1 MTGSGSGE
9 GGDPASVA
17 DTQRDAELPK
27 GQPVF
32 RIPKS
37 ERHNLENLI
46 GVEASNLIVSSRR
59 YYFAGL
65 LMVLIAGAAYVVLAT
80 VAHANPGVQFVAL
93 ALFLPGAG
101 IAIRGGRLS
110 SRGQWLASGFVSRQ
124 LGYWVK
130 LGDVG
135 PPANWQR
142 QIARE
147 VAIHE
152 GRERKRWWEQMPG
165 S

>member
-1 MTGSGSGE
+1 MSLLDE
-9 GGDPASVA
+9 
-17 DTQRDAELPK
+17 ELPK

-32 RIPKS
+32 QIPKS
-37 ERHNLENLI
+37 ERHKLETLI
-46 GVEASNLIVSSRR
+46 GVEAATLVVRARR
-59 YYFAGL
+59 YYLAGL
-65 LMVLIAGAAYVVLAT
+65 LMVLIAGAAYVILQTVL
-80 VAHANPGVQFVAL
+80 HANPGVQFVAL

-110 SRGQWLASGFVSRQ
+110 GRGQWLASEFVSRH
-124 LGYWVK
+124 LGYSVK

-142 QIARE
+142 QIARQ

-152 GRERKRWWEQMPG
+152 GRIRKSWWQ
-165 S
+165 